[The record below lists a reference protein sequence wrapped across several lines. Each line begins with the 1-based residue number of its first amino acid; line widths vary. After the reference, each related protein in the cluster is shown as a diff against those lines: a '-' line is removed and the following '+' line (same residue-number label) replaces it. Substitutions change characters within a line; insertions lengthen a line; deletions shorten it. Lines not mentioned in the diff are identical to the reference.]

1 MKVTKL
7 LIVTLLSLCFFPAKA
22 QWRLGAEVGID
33 LSSVNVITNHTQIG
47 SHGGLTVDY
56 AFKNRINLSTG
67 VFHTMKGA
75 NTICADDLGYEMLVR
90 LGYLEVPVMI
100 GYRIPIA
107 SNIHLTPSI
116 GTYLSWGVNGYGEF
130 EKSTTSNT
138 PNESMNLTE
147 WSNPFES
154 HYYNTAESERKLAYA
169 FNRFDTGLRFG
180 LNAEIGRVS
189 MSFNYDL
196 GLKSMWKGFMDAGL
210 YHQLRN
216 RNATLAIGYKFQ
228 L

>member
-116 GTYLSWGVNGYGEF
+116 GTYFSWGVNGYGEF

-210 YHQLRN
+210 YHQLKN

>member
-33 LSSVNVITNHTQIG
+33 LSSVYVITNHTQIG

-116 GTYLSWGVNGYGEF
+116 GTYFSWGVNGYGEF

>member
-75 NTICADDLGYEMLVR
+75 NTIYAEDLGYEMLVR

-116 GTYLSWGVNGYGEF
+116 GTYFSWGVNGYGEF

>member
-116 GTYLSWGVNGYGEF
+116 GTYFSWGVNGYGEF
-130 EKSTTSNT
+130 EKRTTSNT

>member
-7 LIVTLLSLCFFPAKA
+7 LIVALVSLCFLPAKA

-47 SHGGLTVDY
+47 SNGGVTVDY

-90 LGYLEVPVMI
+90 LGYLEVPVMV
-100 GYRIPIA
+100 GYRIPVA
-107 SNIHLTPSI
+107 SNIYLTPSV
-116 GTYLSWGVNGYGEF
+116 GAYFAWGVNGYGEF
-130 EKSTTSNT
+130 EKNATGND
-138 PNESMNLTE
+138 PNESMNLIE
-147 WSNPFES
+147 WSNPFQS
-154 HYYNTAESERKLAYA
+154 HYYQTTESERKLAYA
-169 FNRFDTGLRFG
+169 FNKFDSGLRFG
-180 LNAEIGRVS
+180 LNAEIGRIS
-189 MSFNYDL
+189 LSFNYDL
-196 GLKSMWKGFMDAGL
+196 GLKKMWKGFMDAGL
-210 YHQLRN
+210 YHQLKN

>member
-47 SHGGLTVDY
+47 SHGGLTIDY

-116 GTYLSWGVNGYGEF
+116 GTYFSWGVNGYGEF

>member
-22 QWRLGAEVGID
+22 QWHLGAEVGID

-116 GTYLSWGVNGYGEF
+116 GTYFSWGVNGYGEF

>member
-7 LIVTLLSLCFFPAKA
+7 LIAALFCICFFPAKA
-22 QWRLGAEVGID
+22 QWRLGAEAGID
-33 LSSVNVITNHTQIG
+33 LSSVNIVTNHTQIG

-75 NTICADDLGYEMLVR
+75 NTICADKLGYELLAR
-90 LGYLEVPVMI
+90 LGYIEIPLQV
-100 GYRIPIA
+100 GYRIPVA
-107 SNIHLTPSI
+107 SNIHLTPSV
-116 GTYLSWGVNGYGEF
+116 GAYFAWGVNGTGEF
-130 EKSTTSNT
+130 GKSATGYN
-138 PNESMNLTE
+138 PNESMNVTE

-154 HYYNTAESERKLAYA
+154 HYYYTAESERKLAYA
-169 FNRFDTGLRFG
+169 FNRFDSGLRFG
-180 LNAEIGRVS
+180 LNAEIGQIS
-189 MSFNYDL
+189 LSFNYDL
-196 GLKSMWKGFMDAGL
+196 GLKDMWKGFEQAGL
-210 YHQLRN
+210 YKQLRN

>member
-116 GTYLSWGVNGYGEF
+116 GTYFSWGVNGYGEF

-180 LNAEIGRVS
+180 LNTEIGRVS

-216 RNATLAIGYKFQ
+216 RSAPLAIGYKFQ

>member
-116 GTYLSWGVNGYGEF
+116 GTYFSWGVNGYGEF

-180 LNAEIGRVS
+180 LNTEIGRVS

>member
-116 GTYLSWGVNGYGEF
+116 GTYFSWGVNGYGEF

-154 HYYNTAESERKLAYA
+154 HYYNTAESERKLTYA

>member
-7 LIVTLLSLCFFPAKA
+7 LIVALLSLCFFPAKA
-22 QWRLGAEVGID
+22 QWRLGVEAGID
-33 LSSVNVITNHTQIG
+33 LSSVNVKTNHTQIG
-47 SHGGLTVDY
+47 SQGGLTVDY
-56 AFKNRINLSTG
+56 AFKNCINLSTG

-75 NTICADDLGYEMLVR
+75 NTICADDLGYEILVR
-90 LGYLEVPVMI
+90 LGYLEVPVMV
-100 GYRIPIA
+100 GYRIPVA

-116 GTYLSWGVNGYGEF
+116 GTYFAWRVNGYGEF
-130 EKSTTSNT
+130 EKSAISNT
-138 PNESMNLTE
+138 PNESMNQTE
-147 WSNPFES
+147 WSNPFQS

-196 GLKSMWKGFMDAGL
+196 GLKDMWKGFMDAGL

>member
-7 LIVTLLSLCFFPAKA
+7 LIIALLSFCFFTAKA
-22 QWRLGAEVGID
+22 QWRLGAEAGID
-33 LSSVNVITNHTQIG
+33 LSSVDVITNHTQIG

-67 VFHTMKGA
+67 IFHTMKGA
-75 NTICADDLGYEMLVR
+75 NTICADDLGYEMFVR
-90 LGYLEVPVMI
+90 LGYLEVPAMI
-100 GYRIPIA
+100 GYRIPVTSGIY
-107 SNIHLTPSI
+107 LTPSV
-116 GTYLSWGVNGYGEF
+116 GAYFAWGINGYGEF
-130 EKSTTSNT
+130 EKSATNQTS
-138 PNESMNLTE
+138 NESMNRAE

-154 HYYNTAESERKLAYA
+154 HYYTTTESERKLAYA

-196 GLKSMWKGFMDAGL
+196 GLKDMWKGFMGAGL
-210 YHQLRN
+210 HHQLRN
-216 RNATLAIGYKFQ
+216 RNATLAIGYKLQ

>member
-56 AFKNRINLSTG
+56 AFKNHINLSTG

-116 GTYLSWGVNGYGEF
+116 GTYFSWGVNGYGEF

>member
-47 SHGGLTVDY
+47 SHGGLTVAY

-116 GTYLSWGVNGYGEF
+116 GTYFSWGVNGYGEF

>member
-90 LGYLEVPVMI
+90 LGYLEVQVMI

-116 GTYLSWGVNGYGEF
+116 GTYFSWGVNGYGEF

-180 LNAEIGRVS
+180 LNTEIGRVS

>member
-116 GTYLSWGVNGYGEF
+116 GTYFSWGVNGYGEF

>member
-1 MKVTKL
+1 
-7 LIVTLLSLCFFPAKA
+7 
-22 QWRLGAEVGID
+22 
-33 LSSVNVITNHTQIG
+33 
-47 SHGGLTVDY
+47 
-56 AFKNRINLSTG
+56 
-67 VFHTMKGA
+67 MKGA

-116 GTYLSWGVNGYGEF
+116 GTYFSWGVNGYGEF